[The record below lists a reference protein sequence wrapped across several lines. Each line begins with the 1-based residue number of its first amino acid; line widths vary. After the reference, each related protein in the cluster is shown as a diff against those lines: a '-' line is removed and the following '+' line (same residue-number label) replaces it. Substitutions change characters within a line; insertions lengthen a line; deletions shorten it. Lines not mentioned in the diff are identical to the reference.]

1 MSSYYYWFLFLFF
14 FILAIILFLFADA
27 YAGAA
32 VLFFF
37 FIVIIFYYTLSYPDV
52 SKTVY
57 VRKVNED
64 GSETILK
71 RVEEVDNDIFPEKEV
86 TTTIEKTTSKKGRNQ
101 KSVTVEQ
108 TSDFFR
114 DTKVTVTPKK
124 RKRKSKK

>member
-1 MSSYYYWFLFLFF
+1 MNSYYYWFLFLFF
-14 FILAIILFLFADA
+14 IILAVVLFLFVNV

-32 VLFFF
+32 VFFFF
-37 FIVIIFYYTLSYPDV
+37 FIIILFYYTLDYPDV

-86 TTTIEKTTSKKGRNQ
+86 TTTIKKT
-101 KSVTVEQ
+101 
-108 TSDFFR
+108 
-114 DTKVTVTPKK
+114 TPKK
-124 RKRKSKK
+124 VRKRKTKK